1 MLRLSVLDADKASY
15 FDLQSLARSIIMAG
29 HSENPLAHVVD
40 HDTLEVPWWNP
51 PSFEWEI
58 AAAATFWG
66 VQLTRFM
73 VMELIAS
80 ALLILILVP
89 VVRHIART
97 PYSRG
102 WFMNMFE
109 AMLLFI
115 RDDVARP
122 AIGGHGADRFLPY
135 LWTAFFFVLFN
146 NLLGMIPGGASATGN
161 VNVTAALALM
171 TLVVVI
177 GAGMREMGLSGLLAG
192 YRPASWTFRGGSS
205 RSLWGLMFV
214 IEIAGLLIRHIVL
227 AVRLFANMFAGH
239 VVLAV
244 ILGFIL
250 MAKLWS
256 ATFFLVTP
264 ASIIG
269 VVRLLELFVAFLQ
282 AYIFTFLSALF
293 IGPPFILIRSEIGYV
308 PASGSVPVGDASGIS
323 T

>member
-1 MLRLSVLDADKASY
+1 MP
-15 FDLQSLARSIIMAG
+15 G

-40 HDTLEVPWWNP
+40 HDTLELPYWNP
-51 PSFEWEI
+51 PSFDWEI
-58 AAAATFWG
+58 QLTDRFG
-66 VQLTRFM
+66 FQLTRFM
-73 VMELIAS
+73 VMEVVAS
-80 ALLILILVP
+80 VLLILVLIP
-89 VVRHIART
+89 MVRHISRT
-97 PYSRG
+97 AYSRG

-122 AIGGHGADRFLPY
+122 AIGGHGADRFLPS

-161 VNVTAALALM
+161 VNVTGALALM
-171 TLVVVI
+171 TLGVVI
-177 GAGMREMGLSGLLAG
+177 SAGVREMGFTG
-192 YRPASWTFRGGSS
+192 YWLGIVPHLDVPSWLKPP
-205 RSLWGLMFV
+205 LWGLMFV

-250 MAKLWS
+250 MTKLWS
-256 ATFFLVTP
+256 GPFFLVTP
-264 ASIIG
+264 ASLVG
-269 VVRLLELFVAFLQ
+269 VALLSLLELFVAFLQ

-293 IGPPFILIRSEIGYV
+293 IGSAVHPH
-308 PASGSVPVGDASGIS
+308 
-323 T
+323 